1 MATFADVK
9 TFSDATYSPFEDE
22 ATLPAGHFGVAV
34 AVRKGLL
41 PTVYVLEGEMND
53 DAAVVKG
60 RIDYVPNGDKLN
72 AFGFAGNELTDGTAL
87 GQVQDYKET
96 FAKMAMA

>member
-9 TFSDATYSPFEDE
+9 TFSANTFSPFLDE

-34 AVRKGLL
+34 SIRKGLI
-41 PTVYVLEGEMND
+41 PTVYLLEGEMGD
-53 DAAVVKG
+53 EAAVVKG
-60 RIDYVPNGDKLN
+60 RIDYVANGDKLN
-72 AFGFAGNELTDGTAL
+72 AFGFSGAELTDGTAL

-96 FAKMAMA
+96 FAKMA